1 MIRFIRFWLRA
12 VRFYA
17 FSTSFTAVAFGGL
30 YARWCGVPF
39 SWLRF
44 AAATLSGMFLHAA
57 ANLWNDYFDY
67 TGGVDREAGKCG
79 SAMIFSGELTPR
91 RVFRAACLCAA
102 LAAAGGFWLAWT
114 VRGPGLVLLGAAGL
128 AGAASYCAGP
138 RSPKHLALG
147 EAWVFLMMGLGMPLG
162 GWMAQTGTFSARPLA
177 AVLPVALCTA
187 LLLYNNNLRDLD
199 DDRAAGIRTLPMLL
213 GRAAHPAALA
223 AFAAIFLL
231 VALLAF
237 LGLLP
242 MLSLLAFL
250 ALPPAIPWM
259 AATAR
264 RAVTHR
270 EELRLARL
278 HLLLGLLLLASLLLA
293 PVPPRV

>member
-1 MIRFIRFWLRA
+1 MIRFLRFCLRA

-30 YARWCGVPF
+30 YARWCGEPF

-44 AAATLSGMFLHAA
+44 AAATAAGMLIHAA

-67 TGGVDREAGKCG
+67 TNGVDRETGKCG

-91 RVFRAACLCAA
+91 RIFRAACLCAA
-102 LAAAGGFWLAWT
+102 LAAAIGLALAW
-114 VRGPGLVLLGAAGL
+114 RLRSPGLVALGAAGL
-128 AGAASYCAGP
+128 VGAAGYCAGP

-147 EAWVFLMMGLGMPLG
+147 EVWVFLMMGLGMPLG
-162 GWMAQTGTFSARPLA
+162 GWMCQTGTFSSRPLLA
-177 AVLPVALCTA
+177 ALPVAMLTA

-223 AFAAIFLL
+223 AFAAIFVLT
-231 VALLAF
+231 ALLAAASR
-237 LGLLP
+237 LP
-242 MLSLLAFL
+242 AASLLTLF
-250 ALPPAIPWM
+250 ALPPSLPWL
-259 AATAR
+259 AAVFR
-264 RAVTHR
+264 RHISHR
-270 EELRLARL
+270 AELLLARL
-278 HLLLGLLLLASLLLA
+278 HFLFGLLLLASLLL
-293 PVPPRV
+293 PPFR

>member
-1 MIRFIRFWLRA
+1 MIRWLRFWLRA
-12 VRFYA
+12 VRIYA

-44 AAATLSGMFLHAA
+44 AAATLAGMFLHAA

-67 TGGVDREAGKCG
+67 TNGVDREAGKCG

-91 RVFRAACLCAA
+91 RIFRAACLCAA
-102 LAAAGGFWLAWT
+102 LAAAGGFWLAWAT
-114 VRGPGLVLLGAAGL
+114 RGWPIVLLGAFGL
-128 AGAASYCAGP
+128 AGAAGYCAGP

-147 EAWVFLMMGLGMPLG
+147 EVWVFLMMGLGMPLG
-162 GWMAQTGTFSARPLA
+162 GWMAQTGTFSARPLLA
-177 AVLPVALCTA
+177 TLPIALFTA
-187 LLLYNNNLRDLD
+187 LLLYNNNLRDLP

-223 AFAAIFLL
+223 AFATIF
-231 VALLAF
+231 ALAAALAVLGF
-237 LGLLP
+237 LP
-242 MLSLLAFL
+242 KLSLLTLL
-250 ALPPAIPWM
+250 ALPPSLPWL

-270 EELRLARL
+270 EELLLARL
-278 HLLLGLLLLASLLLA
+278 HLLFGLLLLASLL
-293 PVPPRV
+293 P

>member
-1 MIRFIRFWLRA
+1 MIRFLRFWLRA
-12 VRFYA
+12 IRFYA

-30 YARWCGVPF
+30 YARWCGEPF

-44 AAATLSGMFLHAA
+44 AAATAAGMLIHAA

-102 LAAAGGFWLAWT
+102 LAAAIGLALAWHL
-114 VRGPGLVLLGAAGL
+114 RSPGLVALGAAGL
-128 AGAASYCAGP
+128 VGAAGYCAGP

-147 EAWVFLMMGLGMPLG
+147 EVWVFLMMGLGMPLG
-162 GWMAQTGTFSARPLA
+162 GWMCQTGTFSFRPLLA
-177 AVLPVALCTA
+177 ALPIALFTA
-187 LLLYNNNLRDLD
+187 LLLYNNNLRDID
-199 DDRAAGIRTLPMLL
+199 DDRAAGIRTLPMIL

-223 AFAAIFLL
+223 AFAAIFALA
-231 VALLAF
+231 VALLSTSRLPKTA
-237 LGLLP
+237 LLT
-242 MLSLLAFL
+242 LL
-250 ALPPAIPWM
+250 ALPPAIPWLSSV
-259 AATAR
+259 AR

-270 EELRLARL
+270 EELLLARL
-278 HLLLGLLLLASLLLA
+278 HLLFGLLLLAALLL
-293 PVPPRV
+293 PWR